1 VYLEECNANTRAQE
15 MLTPAQLEEAFV
27 EFSQNLQKHAPDGV
41 ITVDLGLLHDLGLL
55 QNGKIDQSASTDEL
69 MHYFHVLE
77 TADKVTLFNE
87 QFVVWILP
95 QVVQEIPLTLTFIGR
110 LQSTKPN
117 LELVFSTT
125 GVYNTPKFILKVLE
139 HFLTEVIDTE
149 AIISSI
155 NRPKSS

>member
-1 VYLEECNANTRAQE
+1 
-15 MLTPAQLEEAFV
+15 MLTPAQLEEAFT

-41 ITVDLGLLHDLGLL
+41 ISVDLSLLHDLGLL
-55 QNGKIDQSASTDEL
+55 KNGKLEQAGSTDEL

-77 TADKVTLFNE
+77 TSDKVTLFND
-87 QFVVWILP
+87 QFAVWILP
-95 QVVQEIPLTLTFIGR
+95 KVVQEAPLTLTFISR

>member
-1 VYLEECNANTRAQE
+1 
-15 MLTPAQLEEAFV
+15 MLTPAQLEEAFI

-41 ITVDLGLLHDLGLL
+41 ITVDLNLLHDLGLL
-55 QNGKIDQSASTDEL
+55 QNGKFDQSGSTDEL

-77 TADKVTLFNE
+77 TPDKVTLFNE

-95 QVVQEIPLTLTFIGR
+95 KVVQEAPLTLTFISR
-110 LQSTKPN
+110 LQTTKPN

-155 NRPKSS
+155 DRPRGAQ